1 MNVMYSEYTSVSTQK
16 LKGNTKRQYHECL
29 RERGMSLKTINKGEK
44 EGKKRGTMNTSGQK
58 EQETKK
64 TK

>member
-1 MNVMYSEYTSVSTQK
+1 MGVMYSEYTSVSTQK
-16 LKGNTKRQYHECL
+16 LKGNIKRQYHECL
-29 RERGMSLKTINKGEK
+29 RERGMSLKIINKGEK
-44 EGKKRGTMNTSGQK
+44 EGKKGGTMNTSGQK